1 MTFPKRWMDDDA
13 GRSPMR
19 DVLRAGTEMD
29 PPEGAENAVWLAL
42 AAKIGTAG
50 VAAGV
55 AAKTAA
61 TLSAKTATT
70 STTAATA
77 TSVGASTTA
86 ATATAAG
93 AATATGA
100 ATGAAVGGGLL
111 KAILIGAFGGVI
123 AVTGFSA
130 LEPAA
135 PSPPTPAA
143 LSPGAAPAP
152 TKDRAAPA
160 APRGPAPSSEPSTQ
174 PAAAQPSPA
183 DPPAISASA
192 SPPLVAPSSTEA
204 PGAAPPAAPGSPAGA
219 DSAAP
224 VPGSAEDRERLLRE
238 EREMVNKAR
247 TALRGGDTGGA
258 MRLLEQARQKFP
270 GGALGQEREALAI
283 ETLAKSGAREAA
295 STRAASFIKAHPT
308 SPHAARLQ
316 VFVLP

>member
-1 MTFPKRWMDDDA
+1 MSFPKRWMDDDA

-19 DVLRAGTEMD
+19 DVLRAGGDMD
-29 PPEGAENAVWLAL
+29 PPEGAEDAVWLAL

-70 STTAATA
+70 ATAATA
-77 TSVGASTTA
+77 
-86 ATATAAG
+86 ATGGAG
-93 AATATGA
+93 AATGV
-100 ATGAAVGGGLL
+100 VGGGLL
-111 KAILIGAFGGVI
+111 KAILIGAFSGVI

-130 LEPAA
+130 LTPAA
-135 PSPPTPAA
+135 PSPPAQAP
-143 LSPGAAPAP
+143 LSPAAAPAP
-152 TKDRAAPA
+152 TRDRAAPA
-160 APRGPAPSSEPSTQ
+160 APQGAAPSSEPSSQ
-174 PAAAQPSPA
+174 PAAVQPSPVEA
-183 DPPAISASA
+183 PAPTASA
-192 SPPLVAPSSTEA
+192 APPLAAPSSTDA
-204 PGAAPPAAPGSPAGA
+204 AGAAPATSPGSPAGA
-219 DSAAP
+219 DPAAP
-224 VPGSAEDRERLLRE
+224 VPGSADDRERLLRE
-238 EREMVNKAR
+238 EREMVNQAR

-295 STRAASFIKAHPT
+295 STRAAAFIKAHPT

-316 VFVLP
+316 VFVVP